1 MRDILYFCFLQSH
14 VKFKKPREAYQM
26 RIINKIGNKQLL
38 EREKTLF
45 LCSKKTPYNIY
56 PIIFDWVENLCDT
69 DCVMCFKTTEMEF
82 EVMTS
87 LLVHKVPTILVVMK
101 RFTDVYNLQIEM
113 ALKEGRMLILVLE
126 RDEPHGA
133 GQTPRLRNEF
143 VVSMAD
149 KIVCG
154 YVNPNG
160 SVFSLL
166 AGRKNVE
173 YLLNRDTQMAAEE
186 LGKKNYRWTVGED
199 KTLLRM
205 FYEDLGVHEIH
216 KRLRRPYL
224 SIKNRISSITL
235 PEQLLKGREF
245 EDFVLLELL
254 GIGSKGNTMKLLEWR
269 GDKSIAG
276 VFPESNRYPDFVIS
290 LDYRKKVALECKW
303 RKELPTNLKKD
314 VFSPERIELFKSY
327 SDDTSISIWFIIGV
341 GGEPSAPELLYQVPL
356 SAVDYILSKK
366 QSIIEFLCN
375 DSLTIDDF
383 VIKYTY
389 RFNDEFGNYVKEPL
403 ERNLRKS
410 LNINRGHKL

>member
-1 MRDILYFCFLQSH
+1 
-14 VKFKKPREAYQM
+14 M
-26 RIINKIGNKQLL
+26 RIINKIGNEQLL

-45 LCSKKTPYNIY
+45 LCSKHTPYEIY
-56 PIIFDWVENLCDT
+56 PIIFDWVENLYET

-126 RDEPHGA
+126 RDEPRGA

-143 VVSMAD
+143 VVNMAD

-154 YVNPNG
+154 YVNSNG
-160 SVFSLL
+160 SIFSLL

-276 VFPESNRYPDFVIS
+276 VFPESNSYPDFVIS
-290 LDYRKKVALECKW
+290 LDHRKKVALECKW
-303 RKELPTNLKKD
+303 RKKLPTSLKKE

-341 GGEPSAPELLYQVPL
+341 GGEPSSPELLYQVPL

-366 QSIIEFLCN
+366 QSIVEFLCN

-389 RFNDEFGNYVKEPL
+389 RYDEESGNYVKEPL
-403 ERNLRKS
+403 EHNLRKS
-410 LNINRGHKL
+410 

>member
-1 MRDILYFCFLQSH
+1 
-14 VKFKKPREAYQM
+14 M
-26 RIINKIGNKQLL
+26 RIINKIGNEQLL

-45 LCSKKTPYNIY
+45 LCSKHTPYEIY
-56 PIIFDWVENLCDT
+56 PIIFDWVENLYET

-82 EVMTS
+82 DVMTS

-126 RDEPHGA
+126 RDEPRGA

-143 VVSMAD
+143 VVNMAD

-154 YVNPNG
+154 YVNSNG
-160 SVFSLL
+160 SIFSLL

-276 VFPESNRYPDFVIS
+276 VFPESNSYPDFVIS
-290 LDYRKKVALECKW
+290 LDHRKKVALECKW
-303 RKELPTNLKKD
+303 RKKLPTSLKKE

-341 GGEPSAPELLYQVPL
+341 GGEPSSPELLYQVPL

-366 QSIIEFLCN
+366 QSIVEFLCN

-389 RFNDEFGNYVKEPL
+389 RYDEESGNYVKEPL
-403 ERNLRKS
+403 EHNLRKS
-410 LNINRGHKL
+410 

>member
-1 MRDILYFCFLQSH
+1 
-14 VKFKKPREAYQM
+14 M
-26 RIINKIGNKQLL
+26 RIINKIGNEQLL

-45 LCSKKTPYNIY
+45 LCSKHTPYEIY
-56 PIIFDWVENLCDT
+56 PIIFDWVENLYET

-126 RDEPHGA
+126 RDEPRGA

-143 VVSMAD
+143 VVNMAD

-154 YVNPNG
+154 YVNSNG

-173 YLLNRDTQMAAEE
+173 LLLNRDARMAAEE
-186 LGKKNYRWTVGED
+186 LDKKNSRWTVGED

-216 KRLRRPYL
+216 KRLRRSYL

-245 EDFVLLELL
+245 EDFVLTELL

-276 VFPESNRYPDFVIS
+276 VFPESNSYPDFVIS
-290 LDYRKKVALECKW
+290 LDHRKKVALECKW
-303 RKELPTNLKKD
+303 RKKLPTSLKKE

-366 QSIIEFLCN
+366 QSIVEFLCN

-389 RFNDEFGNYVKEPL
+389 RYDEESGNYVKEPL
-403 ERNLRKS
+403 EHNLRKS
-410 LNINRGHKL
+410 

>member
-1 MRDILYFCFLQSH
+1 MLSEKNYVSL
-14 VKFKKPREAYQM
+14 KPKNETGKM
-26 RIINKIGNKQLL
+26 RIIDKIGNVQLL

-45 LCSKKTPYNIY
+45 LCSKHTPYNIY
-56 PIIFDWVENLCDT
+56 PIIFDWVEKLCET

-101 RFTDVYNLQIEM
+101 RFTDVNNLQIEM

-126 RDEPHGA
+126 RDEPRGA

-143 VVSMAD
+143 VVNMAD
-149 KIVCG
+149 KILCG

-160 SVFSLL
+160 SIFSLL
-166 AGRKNVE
+166 AGRNNVDF
-173 YLLNRDTQMAAEE
+173 LLNRDTQMAAEE
-186 LGKKNYRWTVGED
+186 LDKKNYRWTVGED
-199 KTLLRM
+199 KILLRM

-224 SIKNRISSITL
+224 SILNRISSITL
-235 PEQLLKGREF
+235 PEHLLKGREF
-245 EDFVLLELL
+245 EDFVLSELL
-254 GIGSKGNTMKLLEWR
+254 GIGTKGNAMKLLEWR
-269 GDKSIAG
+269 GDKVIAG
-276 VFPESNRYPDFVIS
+276 VFPESNSYPDFVIS
-290 LDYRKKVALECKW
+290 LKHRKKIALECKW
-303 RKELPTNLKKD
+303 RKLLSKSLEKD
-314 VFSPERIELFKSY
+314 VFTSERIDLFKTY
-327 SDDTSISIWFIIGV
+327 SEENSMPVWFIIGV
-341 GGEPSAPELLYQVPL
+341 GGEPNAPELLYLIPL

-389 RFNDEFGNYVKEPL
+389 RYDNESGNYVKEPL
-403 ERNLRKS
+403 
-410 LNINRGHKL
+410 

>member
-1 MRDILYFCFLQSH
+1 
-14 VKFKKPREAYQM
+14 M
-26 RIINKIGNKQLL
+26 RIINKIGNEQLL

-45 LCSKKTPYNIY
+45 LCSKHTSYNIY
-56 PIIFDWVENLCDT
+56 PIIFDWVENLYET

-126 RDEPHGA
+126 RDEPRGA

-143 VVSMAD
+143 VVNMAD
-149 KIVCG
+149 NIVCG
-154 YVNPNG
+154 HVDPNG
-160 SVFSLL
+160 SIFSLL

-173 YLLNRDTQMAAEE
+173 YLLDRDIQMAAEE
-186 LGKKNYRWTVGED
+186 LDKKNYRWTVGED

-216 KRLRRPYL
+216 KRLRRSYL

-245 EDFVLLELL
+245 EDFVLTELL
-254 GIGSKGNTMKLLEWR
+254 GIGSKGNSMKLLDWR

-290 LDYRKKVALECKW
+290 LDHRKKVALECKW
-303 RKELPTNLKKD
+303 RNKLPASLKND

-327 SDDTSISIWFIIGV
+327 SDENSISIWFIIGV

-366 QSIIEFLCN
+366 QTIIEFLCK

-389 RFNDEFGNYVKEPL
+389 RYDDESGNYVKEPL
-403 ERNLRKS
+403 EHNLRKPS
-410 LNINRGHKL
+410 KINRGH

>member
-1 MRDILYFCFLQSH
+1 M
-14 VKFKKPREAYQM
+14 KFKKPREAYQM
-26 RIINKIGNKQLL
+26 RIINKIGNEQLL

-45 LCSKKTPYNIY
+45 LCSKKTPYDIY

-69 DCVMCFKTTEMEF
+69 DCVMCFKSTEMEF

-126 RDEPHGA
+126 RDEPRGA

-143 VVSMAD
+143 VVNMAD

-216 KRLRRPYL
+216 KRLRRPYH

-341 GGEPSAPELLYQVPL
+341 GGEPSAPELLFQVPL

>member
-1 MRDILYFCFLQSH
+1 
-14 VKFKKPREAYQM
+14 M

-126 RDEPHGA
+126 RDELHGA
-133 GQTPRLRNEF
+133 GLTSRLRNEF
-143 VVSMAD
+143 VVNMAD
-149 KIVCG
+149 NIICG

-173 YLLNRDTQMAAEE
+173 LLLNRDAQMAAEE
-186 LGKKNYRWTVGED
+186 LDKKNSRWTVGED

-216 KRLRRPYL
+216 KRLRRSYL

-245 EDFVLLELL
+245 EDFVLTELL
-254 GIGSKGNTMKLLEWR
+254 GIGSNGNTMKLLEWR

-290 LDYRKKVALECKW
+290 LCKGKKVALECKW
-303 RKELPTNLKKD
+303 RKKLPTSFKKD
-314 VFSPERIELFKSY
+314 VFSTERIELFKSY

>member
-1 MRDILYFCFLQSH
+1 
-14 VKFKKPREAYQM
+14 M
-26 RIINKIGNKQLL
+26 RIINKIGNEQLL
-38 EREKTLF
+38 DREKTIF

-56 PIIFDWVENLCDT
+56 PIIFDWVEKLCKT

-126 RDEPHGA
+126 RDEPRGA

-143 VVSMAD
+143 VVNMAD

-154 YVNPNG
+154 YVNSNG
-160 SVFSLL
+160 SIFSLL

-216 KRLRRPYL
+216 KRLRRPYH

>member
-1 MRDILYFCFLQSH
+1 
-14 VKFKKPREAYQM
+14 M
-26 RIINKIGNKQLL
+26 RIINKIGNEQLL

-45 LCSKKTPYNIY
+45 LCSKHTPYNIY
-56 PIIFDWVENLCDT
+56 PIIFDWVENLCET

-126 RDEPHGA
+126 RDEPRGA

-143 VVSMAD
+143 VVNMAD

-154 YVNPNG
+154 YVNSNG
-160 SVFSLL
+160 SIFSLL

-276 VFPESNRYPDFVIS
+276 VFPESNSYPDFVIS
-290 LDYRKKVALECKW
+290 LDHRKKVALECKW
-303 RKELPTNLKKD
+303 RKKLPTSLKKE

-341 GGEPSAPELLYQVPL
+341 GGEPSSPELLYQVPL

-366 QSIIEFLCN
+366 QSIVEFLCN

-389 RFNDEFGNYVKEPL
+389 RYDEESGNYVKEPL
-403 ERNLRKS
+403 EHNLRKS
-410 LNINRGHKL
+410 

>member
-1 MRDILYFCFLQSH
+1 
-14 VKFKKPREAYQM
+14 M
-26 RIINKIGNKQLL
+26 RIINKIGNEQLL

-45 LCSKKTPYNIY
+45 LCSKHTSYNIY
-56 PIIFDWVENLCDT
+56 PIIFDWVENLYET

-126 RDEPHGA
+126 RDELHGA
-133 GQTPRLRNEF
+133 GLTSRLRNEF
-143 VVSMAD
+143 VVNMAD
-149 KIVCG
+149 NIICG

-173 YLLNRDTQMAAEE
+173 LLLNRDARMAAEE
-186 LGKKNYRWTVGED
+186 LDKKNSRWTVGED

-216 KRLRRPYL
+216 KRLRRSYL

-276 VFPESNRYPDFVIS
+276 VFPESNSYPDFVIS
-290 LDYRKKVALECKW
+290 LDHRKKVALECKW
-303 RKELPTNLKKD
+303 RKKLPTSLKKE

-366 QSIIEFLCN
+366 QSIVEFLCN

-389 RFNDEFGNYVKEPL
+389 RYDEESGNYVKEPL
-403 ERNLRKS
+403 EHNLRKS
-410 LNINRGHKL
+410 

>member
-1 MRDILYFCFLQSH
+1 
-14 VKFKKPREAYQM
+14 M
-26 RIINKIGNKQLL
+26 RIINKIGNEQLL

-45 LCSKKTPYNIY
+45 LCSKHTPYNIY
-56 PIIFDWVENLCDT
+56 PIIFDWVENLCET

-126 RDEPHGA
+126 RDEPRGA

-143 VVSMAD
+143 VVNMAD

-154 YVNPNG
+154 YVNSNG
-160 SVFSLL
+160 SIFSLL

-276 VFPESNRYPDFVIS
+276 VFPESNSYPDFVIS
-290 LDYRKKVALECKW
+290 LDHRKKVALECKW
-303 RKELPTNLKKD
+303 RKKLPTSLKKE

-366 QSIIEFLCN
+366 QSIVEFLCN

-389 RFNDEFGNYVKEPL
+389 RYDEESGNYVKEPL
-403 ERNLRKS
+403 EHNLR
-410 LNINRGHKL
+410 

>member
-1 MRDILYFCFLQSH
+1 
-14 VKFKKPREAYQM
+14 M
-26 RIINKIGNKQLL
+26 RIINKIGNEQLL

-154 YVNPNG
+154 YVNSNG
-160 SVFSLL
+160 SIFSLL

-216 KRLRRPYL
+216 KRLRRSYL

-276 VFPESNRYPDFVIS
+276 VFPESNSYPDFVIS
-290 LDYRKKVALECKW
+290 LDHRKKVALECKW
-303 RKELPTNLKKD
+303 RKKLPTSLKKE

-366 QSIIEFLCN
+366 QSIVEFLCN

-389 RFNDEFGNYVKEPL
+389 RYDEESGNYVKEPL
-403 ERNLRKS
+403 EHNLRKS
-410 LNINRGHKL
+410 

>member
-1 MRDILYFCFLQSH
+1 
-14 VKFKKPREAYQM
+14 M
-26 RIINKIGNKQLL
+26 RIINKIGNEQLL

-45 LCSKKTPYNIY
+45 LCSKHTPYEIY
-56 PIIFDWVENLCDT
+56 PIIFDWVENLYET

-126 RDEPHGA
+126 RDEPRGA

-143 VVSMAD
+143 VVNMAD

-154 YVNPNG
+154 YVNSNG
-160 SVFSLL
+160 SIFSLL

-216 KRLRRPYL
+216 KRLRRSYL

-276 VFPESNRYPDFVIS
+276 VFPESNSYPDFVIS
-290 LDYRKKVALECKW
+290 LDQRKKVALECKW
-303 RKELPTNLKKD
+303 RKKLPTSLKKE

-327 SDDTSISIWFIIGV
+327 SDDTSIFIWFIIGV

-366 QSIIEFLCN
+366 QSIVEFLCN

-389 RFNDEFGNYVKEPL
+389 RYDEESGNYVKEPL
-403 ERNLRKS
+403 EHNLRKS
-410 LNINRGHKL
+410 

>member
-1 MRDILYFCFLQSH
+1 
-14 VKFKKPREAYQM
+14 M
-26 RIINKIGNKQLL
+26 RIINKIGNEQLL

-45 LCSKKTPYNIY
+45 LCSKHTPYEIY
-56 PIIFDWVENLCDT
+56 PIIFDWVENLYET

-126 RDEPHGA
+126 RDEPRGA

-143 VVSMAD
+143 VVNMAD

-154 YVNPNG
+154 YVNSNG

-173 YLLNRDTQMAAEE
+173 LLLNRDARMAAEE
-186 LGKKNYRWTVGED
+186 LDKKNSRWTVGED

-216 KRLRRPYL
+216 KRLRRSYL

-276 VFPESNRYPDFVIS
+276 VFPESNSYPDFVIS
-290 LDYRKKVALECKW
+290 LDHRKKVALECKW
-303 RKELPTNLKKD
+303 RKKLPTSLKKD
-314 VFSPERIELFKSY
+314 VFFPERIELFKSY

-341 GGEPSAPELLYQVPL
+341 GGEPSSPELLYLVPL

-366 QSIIEFLCN
+366 QSITEFLCN

-389 RFNDEFGNYVKEPL
+389 RYDEESGNYVKEPL
-403 ERNLRKS
+403 EHNLRKS
-410 LNINRGHKL
+410 

>member
-1 MRDILYFCFLQSH
+1 
-14 VKFKKPREAYQM
+14 M
-26 RIINKIGNKQLL
+26 RIINKIGNEQLL

-45 LCSKKTPYNIY
+45 LCSKKTPYDIY

-69 DCVMCFKTTEMEF
+69 DCVMCFKSTEMEF

-126 RDEPHGA
+126 RDEPRGA

-143 VVSMAD
+143 VVNMAD

-154 YVNPNG
+154 YVNSNG
-160 SVFSLL
+160 SIFSLL

-173 YLLNRDTQMAAEE
+173 LLLNRDARMAAEE
-186 LGKKNYRWTVGED
+186 LDKKNSRWTVGED

-216 KRLRRPYL
+216 KRLRRSYL

-245 EDFVLLELL
+245 EDFVLTELL
-254 GIGSKGNTMKLLEWR
+254 GIGRNGNTMKLLEWR

-290 LDYRKKVALECKW
+290 LCKGKKVALECKW
-303 RKELPTNLKKD
+303 RKKLPTSFKKD
-314 VFSPERIELFKSY
+314 VFSTERIELFKSY

>member
-1 MRDILYFCFLQSH
+1 MLSEKNYVSL
-14 VKFKKPREAYQM
+14 KPKNETGKM
-26 RIINKIGNKQLL
+26 RIINKIGNEQLL

-45 LCSKKTPYNIY
+45 LCSKHTPYEIY
-56 PIIFDWVENLCDT
+56 PIIFDWVENLYET

-126 RDEPHGA
+126 RDEPRGA

-143 VVSMAD
+143 VVNMAD

-154 YVNPNG
+154 YVNSNG
-160 SVFSLL
+160 SIFSLL

-216 KRLRRPYL
+216 KRLRRSYL

-276 VFPESNRYPDFVIS
+276 VFPESNSYPDFVIS
-290 LDYRKKVALECKW
+290 LDHRKKVALECKW
-303 RKELPTNLKKD
+303 RKKLPTSLKKE

-366 QSIIEFLCN
+366 QSIVEFLCN

-389 RFNDEFGNYVKEPL
+389 RYDEESGNYVKEPL
-403 ERNLRKS
+403 EHNLRKS
-410 LNINRGHKL
+410 

>member
-1 MRDILYFCFLQSH
+1 
-14 VKFKKPREAYQM
+14 M
-26 RIINKIGNKQLL
+26 RIINKIGNEQLL

-45 LCSKKTPYNIY
+45 LCSKHTSYNIY
-56 PIIFDWVENLCDT
+56 PIIFDWVENLYET

-126 RDEPHGA
+126 RDEPRGA

-143 VVSMAD
+143 VVNMAD

-154 YVNPNG
+154 YVNSNG

-173 YLLNRDTQMAAEE
+173 LLLNRDARMAAEE
-186 LGKKNYRWTVGED
+186 LDKKNSRWTVGED

-276 VFPESNRYPDFVIS
+276 VFPESNSYPDFVIS
-290 LDYRKKVALECKW
+290 LDHRKKVALECKW
-303 RKELPTNLKKD
+303 RKKLPTSLKKE

-366 QSIIEFLCN
+366 QSIVEFLCN

-389 RFNDEFGNYVKEPL
+389 RYDEESGNYVKEPL
-403 ERNLRKS
+403 EHNLRKS
-410 LNINRGHKL
+410 

>member
-1 MRDILYFCFLQSH
+1 M
-14 VKFKKPREAYQM
+14 KFKKHREAYQM
-26 RIINKIGNKQLL
+26 RIINKIGNEQLL
-38 EREKTLF
+38 EREKALF

-69 DCVMCFKTTEMEF
+69 DCVMCFKSTEMEF

-101 RFTDVYNLQIEM
+101 KFTDVYNLQIEM
-113 ALKEGRMLILVLE
+113 ALKEDRMLILVLE
-126 RDEPHGA
+126 RDEPRGA

-143 VVSMAD
+143 VVNMAD

-173 YLLNRDTQMAAEE
+173 YLLNRDTPMAAEE

-216 KRLRRPYL
+216 KRLRRPYH

>member
-1 MRDILYFCFLQSH
+1 
-14 VKFKKPREAYQM
+14 M
-26 RIINKIGNKQLL
+26 RIINKIGNEQLL

-126 RDEPHGA
+126 RDELHGA
-133 GQTPRLRNEF
+133 GLTSRLRNEF
-143 VVSMAD
+143 VVNMAD
-149 KIVCG
+149 NIICG

-205 FYEDLGVHEIH
+205 FYEDLGVQEIH
-216 KRLRRPYL
+216 KRLRRPYH

-327 SDDTSISIWFIIGV
+327 RDDTSISIWFIIGV

-389 RFNDEFGNYVKEPL
+389 RYDDESGNYVKEPL
-403 ERNLRKS
+403 EHNLRKPS
-410 LNINRGHKL
+410 KINRGH

>member
-1 MRDILYFCFLQSH
+1 
-14 VKFKKPREAYQM
+14 M
-26 RIINKIGNKQLL
+26 RIINKIGNEQLL

-45 LCSKKTPYNIY
+45 LCSKKTPYDIY

-69 DCVMCFKTTEMEF
+69 DCVMCFKSTEMEF

-126 RDEPHGA
+126 RDEPRGA

-143 VVSMAD
+143 VVNMAD

-216 KRLRRPYL
+216 KRLRRSYL

-245 EDFVLLELL
+245 EDFVLTELL
-254 GIGSKGNTMKLLEWR
+254 GIGSNGNTMKLLEWR

-290 LDYRKKVALECKW
+290 LCKGKKVALECKW
-303 RKELPTNLKKD
+303 RKKLPTSFKKD
-314 VFSPERIELFKSY
+314 VFSTERIELFKSY

>member
-1 MRDILYFCFLQSH
+1 
-14 VKFKKPREAYQM
+14 M
-26 RIINKIGNKQLL
+26 RIINKIGNEQLL

-45 LCSKKTPYNIY
+45 LSSKKTVYNIY

-69 DCVMCFKTTEMEF
+69 NCVMCFKTTEMDS

-126 RDEPHGA
+126 RDEPRGA

-143 VVSMAD
+143 VVNMAD
-149 KIVCG
+149 NIICG

-160 SVFSLL
+160 SIFSLL

-173 YLLNRDTQMAAEE
+173 YLLDRDFQMAAEE
-186 LGKKNYRWTVGED
+186 LDKKNYRWTVGED

-216 KRLRRPYL
+216 KRLRRSYL

-254 GIGSKGNTMKLLEWR
+254 GIGRNGNTMKLLEWR

-290 LDYRKKVALECKW
+290 LDHRIKVALECKW
-303 RKELPTNLKKD
+303 RKKLPTSFKKD
-314 VFSPERIELFKSY
+314 VFSTERIELFKSY

-366 QSIIEFLCN
+366 QSITEFLCN

-389 RFNDEFGNYVKEPL
+389 RYDDESGNYVKEPL
-403 ERNLRKS
+403 E
-410 LNINRGHKL
+410 H

>member
-1 MRDILYFCFLQSH
+1 M
-14 VKFKKPREAYQM
+14 
-26 RIINKIGNKQLL
+26 L

-126 RDEPHGA
+126 RDELHGA
-133 GQTPRLRNEF
+133 GLTSRLRNEF
-143 VVSMAD
+143 VVNMAD

-173 YLLNRDTQMAAEE
+173 LLLNRDARMAAEE
-186 LGKKNYRWTVGED
+186 LDKKNSRWTVGED

-216 KRLRRPYL
+216 KRLRRSYL

-276 VFPESNRYPDFVIS
+276 VFPESNSYPDFVIS
-290 LDYRKKVALECKW
+290 LDHRKKVALECKW
-303 RKELPTNLKKD
+303 RKKLPTSLKKE

-341 GGEPSAPELLYQVPL
+341 GGEPSSPELLYQVPL

-366 QSIIEFLCN
+366 QSIVEFLCN

-389 RFNDEFGNYVKEPL
+389 RYDEESGNYVKEPL
-403 ERNLRKS
+403 EHNLRKS
-410 LNINRGHKL
+410 

>member
-1 MRDILYFCFLQSH
+1 
-14 VKFKKPREAYQM
+14 M
-26 RIINKIGNKQLL
+26 RIINKIGNEQLL

-126 RDEPHGA
+126 RDELHGA
-133 GQTPRLRNEF
+133 GLTSRLRNEF
-143 VVSMAD
+143 VVNMAD
-149 KIVCG
+149 NIICG

-173 YLLNRDTQMAAEE
+173 LLLNRDARLAAEE
-186 LGKKNYRWTVGED
+186 LDKKNSRWTVGED

-276 VFPESNRYPDFVIS
+276 VFPESNSYPDFVIS
-290 LDYRKKVALECKW
+290 LDHRKKVALECKW
-303 RKELPTNLKKD
+303 RKKLPTSLKKE

-366 QSIIEFLCN
+366 QSIVEFLCN

-389 RFNDEFGNYVKEPL
+389 RYDEESGNYVKEPL
-403 ERNLRKS
+403 EHNLRKS
-410 LNINRGHKL
+410 

>member
-1 MRDILYFCFLQSH
+1 MLSEKNYVSL
-14 VKFKKPREAYQM
+14 KPKNETGKM
-26 RIINKIGNKQLL
+26 RIINKIGNEQLL

-45 LCSKKTPYNIY
+45 LCSKHTPYEIY
-56 PIIFDWVENLCDT
+56 PIIFDWVENLYET

-126 RDEPHGA
+126 RDEPRGA

-143 VVSMAD
+143 VVNMAD

-154 YVNPNG
+154 YVNSNG

-173 YLLNRDTQMAAEE
+173 LLLNRDARMAAEE
-186 LGKKNYRWTVGED
+186 LDKKNSRWTVGED

-216 KRLRRPYL
+216 KRLRRSYL

-254 GIGSKGNTMKLLEWR
+254 GIASKGNTMKLLEWR

-276 VFPESNRYPDFVIS
+276 VFPESNSYPDFVIS
-290 LDYRKKVALECKW
+290 LDHRKKVALECKW
-303 RKELPTNLKKD
+303 RKKLPTSLKKE

-366 QSIIEFLCN
+366 QSIVEFLCN

-389 RFNDEFGNYVKEPL
+389 RYDEESGNYVKEPL
-403 ERNLRKS
+403 EHNLRKS
-410 LNINRGHKL
+410 

>member
-1 MRDILYFCFLQSH
+1 
-14 VKFKKPREAYQM
+14 M
-26 RIINKIGNKQLL
+26 RIINKIGNEQLL

-126 RDEPHGA
+126 RDELHGA
-133 GQTPRLRNEF
+133 GLTSRLRNEF
-143 VVSMAD
+143 VVNMAD
-149 KIVCG
+149 NIICG

-173 YLLNRDTQMAAEE
+173 LLLNRDARMAAEE
-186 LGKKNYRWTVGED
+186 LDKKNSRWTVGED

-216 KRLRRPYL
+216 KRLRRSYL

-245 EDFVLLELL
+245 EDFVLTELL
-254 GIGSKGNTMKLLEWR
+254 GIGSKGNSMKLLDWR

-290 LDYRKKVALECKW
+290 LDHRKKVALECKW
-303 RKELPTNLKKD
+303 RNKLPASLKND

-327 SDDTSISIWFIIGV
+327 SDENSISIWFIIGV

-366 QSIIEFLCN
+366 QTIIEFLCN
-375 DSLTIDDF
+375 DCLTIDDF
-383 VIKYTY
+383 VIKYAY
-389 RFNDEFGNYVKEPL
+389 RYDEESGNIVKEPL
-403 ERNLRKS
+403 MTNKRRRTSKS
-410 LNINRGHKL
+410 KYESIDN

>member
-1 MRDILYFCFLQSH
+1 
-14 VKFKKPREAYQM
+14 M
-26 RIINKIGNKQLL
+26 RIINKIGNEQLL

-45 LCSKKTPYNIY
+45 LCSKHTPYNIY
-56 PIIFDWVENLCDT
+56 PIIFDWVENLYET

-126 RDEPHGA
+126 RDEPRGA

-143 VVSMAD
+143 VVNMAD

-154 YVNPNG
+154 YVNSNG
-160 SVFSLL
+160 SIFSLL

-216 KRLRRPYL
+216 KRLRRSYL

-276 VFPESNRYPDFVIS
+276 VFPESNSYPDFVIS
-290 LDYRKKVALECKW
+290 LDHRKKVALECKW
-303 RKELPTNLKKD
+303 RKKLPTSLKKE

-366 QSIIEFLCN
+366 QSIVEFLCN

-389 RFNDEFGNYVKEPL
+389 RYDEESGNYVKEPL
-403 ERNLRKS
+403 EHNLRKPS
-410 LNINRGHKL
+410 KINRGH

>member
-1 MRDILYFCFLQSH
+1 M
-14 VKFKKPREAYQM
+14 KFKKPREAYQM
-26 RIINKIGNKQLL
+26 RIINKIGNEQLL

-126 RDEPHGA
+126 RDEPRGA

-143 VVSMAD
+143 VVNMAD

-216 KRLRRPYL
+216 KRLRRPYH

-341 GGEPSAPELLYQVPL
+341 GGEPSAPELLFQVPL

>member
-1 MRDILYFCFLQSH
+1 MRDILYFCFLQSY

-26 RIINKIGNKQLL
+26 RIINKIGNEQLL

-101 RFTDVYNLQIEM
+101 RFTDMYNLQIEM

-126 RDEPHGA
+126 RDELHGA
-133 GQTPRLRNEF
+133 GLTSRLRNEF
-143 VVSMAD
+143 VVNMAD
-149 KIVCG
+149 NIICG

-173 YLLNRDTQMAAEE
+173 LLLNRDARMAAEE
-186 LGKKNYRWTVGED
+186 LDKKNSRWTVGED

-216 KRLRRPYL
+216 KRLRRSYL

-276 VFPESNRYPDFVIS
+276 VFPESNSYPDFVIS
-290 LDYRKKVALECKW
+290 LDHRKKVALECKW
-303 RKELPTNLKKD
+303 RKKLPTSLKKE

-366 QSIIEFLCN
+366 QSIVEFLCN

-389 RFNDEFGNYVKEPL
+389 RYDEESGNYVKEPL
-403 ERNLRKS
+403 EHNLRKS
-410 LNINRGHKL
+410 

>member
-1 MRDILYFCFLQSH
+1 M
-14 VKFKKPREAYQM
+14 
-26 RIINKIGNKQLL
+26 L

-126 RDEPHGA
+126 RDELHGA
-133 GQTPRLRNEF
+133 GLTSRLRNEF
-143 VVSMAD
+143 VVNMAD
-149 KIVCG
+149 NIICG

-173 YLLNRDTQMAAEE
+173 LLLNRDARMAAEE
-186 LGKKNYRWTVGED
+186 LDKKNSRWTVGED

-216 KRLRRPYL
+216 KRLRRSYL

-245 EDFVLLELL
+245 EDFVLTELL
-254 GIGSKGNTMKLLEWR
+254 GIGSNGNTMKLLEWR

-290 LDYRKKVALECKW
+290 LDHRIKVALECKW
-303 RKELPTNLKKD
+303 RNKLPASLKND
-314 VFSPERIELFKSY
+314 VFSAERIELFKSY
-327 SDDTSISIWFIIGV
+327 SDENSISIWFIIGV

-366 QSIIEFLCN
+366 QSITEFLCK

-389 RFNDEFGNYVKEPL
+389 RYDDESGNYVKEPL
-403 ERNLRKS
+403 EHNLRKPS
-410 LNINRGHKL
+410 KINRGH

>member
-1 MRDILYFCFLQSH
+1 MLSENNYVPL
-14 VKFKKPREAYQM
+14 KPKIITLQM
-26 RIINKIGNKQLL
+26 RIINKIGNEQLL

-45 LCSKKTPYNIY
+45 LCSKHTSYNIY

-101 RFTDVYNLQIEM
+101 RFTDMYNLQIEM

-126 RDEPHGA
+126 RDELHGA
-133 GQTPRLRNEF
+133 GLTSRLRNEF
-143 VVSMAD
+143 VVNMAD
-149 KIVCG
+149 NIICG

-173 YLLNRDTQMAAEE
+173 LLLNRDARMAAEE
-186 LGKKNYRWTVGED
+186 LDKKNSRWTVGED

-216 KRLRRPYL
+216 KRLRRSYL

-245 EDFVLLELL
+245 EDFVLTELL
-254 GIGSKGNTMKLLEWR
+254 GIGSNGNTMKLLEWR

-290 LDYRKKVALECKW
+290 LCKGKKVALECKW
-303 RKELPTNLKKD
+303 RKKLPTSFKKD
-314 VFSPERIELFKSY
+314 VFSTERIELFKSY

-341 GGEPSAPELLYQVPL
+341 GGEPCAPELLYQVPL

-366 QSIIEFLCN
+366 QSITEFLCK

-389 RFNDEFGNYVKEPL
+389 RYDDESGNYVKEPL
-403 ERNLRKS
+403 EHNLRKPS
-410 LNINRGHKL
+410 KINRGH

>member
-1 MRDILYFCFLQSH
+1 
-14 VKFKKPREAYQM
+14 M
-26 RIINKIGNKQLL
+26 RIINKIGNEQLL

-45 LCSKKTPYNIY
+45 LCSKHTSYNIY
-56 PIIFDWVENLCDT
+56 PIIFDWVENLYET

-126 RDEPHGA
+126 RDEPRGA

-143 VVSMAD
+143 VVNMAD

-154 YVNPNG
+154 YVNSNG
-160 SVFSLL
+160 SIFSLL

-173 YLLNRDTQMAAEE
+173 LLLNRDARMAAEE
-186 LGKKNYRWTVGED
+186 LDKKNSRWTVGED

-216 KRLRRPYL
+216 KRLRRSYL
-224 SIKNRISSITL
+224 SILNRISSITL
-235 PEQLLKGREF
+235 PEHLLKGREF
-245 EDFVLLELL
+245 EDFVLTELL

-276 VFPESNRYPDFVIS
+276 VFPESNSYPDFVIS
-290 LDYRKKVALECKW
+290 LDHRKKVALECKW
-303 RKELPTNLKKD
+303 RKKLPTSLKKE

-366 QSIIEFLCN
+366 QSIVEFLCN

-389 RFNDEFGNYVKEPL
+389 RYDEESGNYVKEPL
-403 ERNLRKS
+403 EHNLRKS
-410 LNINRGHKL
+410 

>member
-1 MRDILYFCFLQSH
+1 MLSEKNYVSL
-14 VKFKKPREAYQM
+14 KPKNETGKM
-26 RIINKIGNKQLL
+26 RIINKIGNEQLL

-45 LCSKKTPYNIY
+45 LCSKHTPYEIY
-56 PIIFDWVENLCDT
+56 PIIFDWVENLYET

-126 RDEPHGA
+126 RDEPRGA

-143 VVSMAD
+143 VVNMAD

-154 YVNPNG
+154 YVNSNG

-173 YLLNRDTQMAAEE
+173 LLLNRDARMAAEE
-186 LGKKNYRWTVGED
+186 LDKKNSRWTVGED

-216 KRLRRPYL
+216 KRLRRSYF

-276 VFPESNRYPDFVIS
+276 VFPESNSYPDFVIS
-290 LDYRKKVALECKW
+290 LDQRKKVALECKW
-303 RKELPTNLKKD
+303 RKKLPTSLKKE

-366 QSIIEFLCN
+366 QSITEFLCK

-389 RFNDEFGNYVKEPL
+389 RYDEESGNYVKEPL
-403 ERNLRKS
+403 EHNLRKS
-410 LNINRGHKL
+410 

>member
-1 MRDILYFCFLQSH
+1 MLSEKNYVSL
-14 VKFKKPREAYQM
+14 KPKNETGKM
-26 RIINKIGNKQLL
+26 RIINKIGNEQLL

-45 LCSKKTPYNIY
+45 LCSKHTPYEIY
-56 PIIFDWVENLCDT
+56 PIIFDWVENLYET

-126 RDEPHGA
+126 RDEPRGA

-143 VVSMAD
+143 VVNMAA

-154 YVNPNG
+154 YVNSNG
-160 SVFSLL
+160 SIFSLL
-166 AGRKNVE
+166 AGRKNIE

-216 KRLRRPYL
+216 KRLRRSYL

-276 VFPESNRYPDFVIS
+276 VFPESNSYPDFVIS
-290 LDYRKKVALECKW
+290 LDHRKKVALECKW
-303 RKELPTNLKKD
+303 RKKLPTSLKKE

-366 QSIIEFLCN
+366 QSIVEFLCN

-389 RFNDEFGNYVKEPL
+389 RYDEESGNYVKEPL
-403 ERNLRKS
+403 EHNLRKS
-410 LNINRGHKL
+410 

>member
-1 MRDILYFCFLQSH
+1 MLSEKNYVPL
-14 VKFKKPREAYQM
+14 KPKNETGKM
-26 RIINKIGNKQLL
+26 RIINKIGNEQLL

-45 LCSKKTPYNIY
+45 LCSKHTPYEIY
-56 PIIFDWVENLCDT
+56 PIIFDWVENLYET

-126 RDEPHGA
+126 RDEPRGV

-143 VVSMAD
+143 VVNMAD

-154 YVNPNG
+154 YVNSNG
-160 SVFSLL
+160 SIFSLL

-216 KRLRRPYL
+216 KRLRRSYL

-245 EDFVLLELL
+245 EDFVLTELL

-269 GDKSIAG
+269 GDKAIAG

-290 LDYRKKVALECKW
+290 LDHRKKVALECKW
-303 RKELPTNLKKD
+303 RKKLPTSLKKE

-366 QSIIEFLCN
+366 QSIVEFLCN

-389 RFNDEFGNYVKEPL
+389 RYDEESGNYVKEPL
-403 ERNLRKS
+403 EHNLRKS
-410 LNINRGHKL
+410 

>member
-1 MRDILYFCFLQSH
+1 
-14 VKFKKPREAYQM
+14 M
-26 RIINKIGNKQLL
+26 RIINKIGNEQLL

-45 LCSKKTPYNIY
+45 LCSKHTPYEIY
-56 PIIFDWVENLCDT
+56 PIIFDWVENLYET

-126 RDEPHGA
+126 RDEPRGA

-143 VVSMAD
+143 VVNMAD

-154 YVNPNG
+154 YVNSNG

-173 YLLNRDTQMAAEE
+173 LLLNRDARMAAEE
-186 LGKKNYRWTVGED
+186 LDKKNSRWTVGED

-216 KRLRRPYL
+216 KRLRRSYL

-276 VFPESNRYPDFVIS
+276 VFPESNSYPDFVIS
-290 LDYRKKVALECKW
+290 LDHRKKVALECKW
-303 RKELPTNLKKD
+303 RKKLPTSLKKE

-366 QSIIEFLCN
+366 QSITEFLCN

-389 RFNDEFGNYVKEPL
+389 RYDEESGNYVKEPL
-403 ERNLRKS
+403 EHNLRKS
-410 LNINRGHKL
+410 

>member
-1 MRDILYFCFLQSH
+1 
-14 VKFKKPREAYQM
+14 M
-26 RIINKIGNKQLL
+26 RIINKIGNEQLL

-45 LCSKKTPYNIY
+45 LCSKQTPYKIY
-56 PIIFDWVENLCDT
+56 PIIFDWVENLSET
-69 DCVMCFKTTEMEF
+69 NCVMCFKTTEMEF

-87 LLVHKVPTILVVMK
+87 LLVHKVPTILVVLNK
-101 RFTDVYNLQIEM
+101 FTDVFNLQIEM
-113 ALKEGRMLILVLE
+113 AIKEGRMLILVLQ
-126 RDEPHGA
+126 RDEPRGA

-143 VVSMAD
+143 VANMAD

-160 SVFSLL
+160 SIFSLL
-166 AGRKNVE
+166 AGRRNVE
-173 YLLNRDTQMAAEE
+173 KLLDRDVQMAAEE
-186 LGKKNYRWTVGED
+186 LDKRSCRWTVGED
-199 KTLLRM
+199 KILLRM

-224 SIKNRISSITL
+224 SIVNRISSITL
-235 PEQLLKGREF
+235 PEHLLKGREF
-245 EDFVLLELL
+245 EDFVLSELL
-254 GIGSKGNTMKLLEWR
+254 GIGTKGNTMKLLEWR

-290 LDYRKKVALECKW
+290 LERRKKVALECKW
-303 RKELPTNLKKD
+303 RKQLPASLKQD
-314 VFSPERIELFKSY
+314 VFSSDRIELFKSY
-327 SDDTSISIWFIIGV
+327 SDENNIPVWFIIGV
-341 GGEPSAPELLYQVPL
+341 GGEPSAPELLYLVSM

-389 RFNDEFGNYVKEPL
+389 RYDEESGNIVKESL
-403 ERNLRKS
+403 MTNKRRRSSKS
-410 LNINRGHKL
+410 KYESIDN

>member
-1 MRDILYFCFLQSH
+1 M
-14 VKFKKPREAYQM
+14 KPKNETGKM
-26 RIINKIGNKQLL
+26 RIINKIGNEQLL

-45 LCSKKTPYNIY
+45 LCSKQTPYKIY
-56 PIIFDWVENLCDT
+56 PIIFDWVENLSET
-69 DCVMCFKTTEMEF
+69 NCVMCFKTTEMEF

-87 LLVHKVPTILVVMK
+87 LLVHKVPTILVVLNK
-101 RFTDVYNLQIEM
+101 FTDVFNLQIEM
-113 ALKEGRMLILVLE
+113 AIKEGRMLILVLQ
-126 RDEPHGA
+126 RDEPRGA

-143 VVSMAD
+143 VANMAD

-160 SVFSLL
+160 SIFSLL
-166 AGRKNVE
+166 AGRRNVE
-173 YLLNRDTQMAAEE
+173 KLLDRDVQMAAEE
-186 LGKKNYRWTVGED
+186 LDKRSCRWTVGED
-199 KTLLRM
+199 KILLRM

-224 SIKNRISSITL
+224 SIVNRISSITL
-235 PEQLLKGREF
+235 PEHLLKGREF
-245 EDFVLLELL
+245 EDFVLSELL
-254 GIGSKGNTMKLLEWR
+254 GIGTKGNTMKLLEWR

-290 LDYRKKVALECKW
+290 LERRKKVALECKW
-303 RKELPTNLKKD
+303 RKQLPASLKQD
-314 VFSPERIELFKSY
+314 VFSSDRIELFKSY
-327 SDDTSISIWFIIGV
+327 SDENNIPVWFIIGV
-341 GGEPSAPELLYQVPL
+341 GGEPSAPELLYLVSL

-389 RFNDEFGNYVKEPL
+389 RYDEESGNIVKESL
-403 ERNLRKS
+403 MTNKRRRSSKS
-410 LNINRGHKL
+410 KYESIDN